1 MDPSLQRTITVA
13 GLHAETDYSIWDGFA
28 CNGYPVMTILRGKV
42 VVENG
47 TLHGDPSDGEWL
59 ETESRPGDPGGPG
72 GLRSEEPHA

>member
-13 GLHAETDYSIWDGFA
+13 GLHAETDYSIWDRFA

-59 ETESRPGDPGGPG
+59 GRKVAPEILAGP
-72 GLRSEEPHA
+72 AV